1 VRRAGALALA
11 VIVAA
16 AGVFGL
22 ISFFQGRDHATFN
35 SVEGPGKL
43 EPDKGKEHRAASDTV
58 TVPPPTSGP
67 HAPTAVARDGVALDD
82 DQVLHAL
89 EVGDVVLAYSK
100 ASLADPLRALADD
113 IAGSFDPDLA
123 AAGQAVILDRVR
135 GRSIAGVQAL
145 AWRHRLELASPND
158 GALREFVEFWLGR
171 GAE

>member
-22 ISFFQGRDHATFN
+22 IRFFQGRDSATF
-35 SVEGPGKL
+35 SAVQGPGTL
-43 EPDKGKEHRAASDTV
+43 EPDKGRDHRAPSDTV

-89 EVGDVVLAYSK
+89 EAGDVVLAYSSP
-100 ASLADPLRALADD
+100 SLADPLRGLADD
-113 IAGSFDPDLA
+113 EAGSFDPDLA

-135 GRSIAGVQAL
+135 GRSIDGVQAL
-145 AWRHRLELASPND
+145 AWRHRLQVASAND
-158 GALREFVEFWLGR
+158 GALRDFIEFWLGR
-171 GAE
+171 GAG